1 MITQSNEKI
10 KKHLPPT
17 LHLRLH
23 SPRAH
28 KSAPRPHNQRKVMR
42 PQLRVRVRR
51 VSIRKPRTRKNRT
64 ALDPRV
70 QALLTQRET
79 LEMGE
84 VVFFRRAAVEACY

>member
-1 MITQSNEKI
+1 MITQSNKKI
-10 KKHLPPT
+10 EKHLPPT

-42 PQLRVRVRR
+42 PQLRLRIRRISVRE
-51 VSIRKPRTRKNRT
+51 PRTGKNRA

-79 LEMGE
+79 LKMGE
-84 VVFFRRAAVEACY
+84 VVFFRCAAKHNR